1 MLNLF
6 LSNEKGLLEEL
17 WEYFVDTYFSPDVPY
32 LENYSLGTGSLVTL
46 QGIII
51 GLSVGLALATIST
64 IYNKRHLGDFIR
76 KLIYEECFDTKS
88 AKTLYEL
95 GYLKDA
101 GVRGAVKSGGTL
113 SRWAR
118 CVEEDEFMSAIEVK
132 REEFNEAHK
141 NDPKPPKFKEPEFKR
156 DVNNMHFY
164 LPMDKKYA
172 AEIKFDA
179 KGANITTAIII
190 CILALVFCAFACYI
204 VPDVLK
210 LIDNFIGI
218 MRK

>member
-17 WEYFVDTYFSPDVPY
+17 WEYFVDTYFSADVPY
-32 LENYSLGTGSLVTL
+32 LENYNLGTGSLVTL

-51 GLSVGLALATIST
+51 GLSIGLALASIGT
-64 IYNKRHLGDFIR
+64 IYSKKHLGDFVR
-76 KLIYEECFDTKS
+76 KLIYDECFDAKS

-113 SRWAR
+113 SLWAR
-118 CVEEDEFMSAIEVK
+118 CVEEDEFYSALETK

-141 NDPKPPKFKEPEFKR
+141 NDEKPPKFKEPEFKR
-156 DVNNMHFY
+156 DVNSMHFY
-164 LPMDKKYA
+164 LPADKKYA
-172 AEIKFDA
+172 AEIKFDS
-179 KGANITTAIII
+179 KGANWIAALLI
-190 CILALVFCAFACYI
+190 CLVSLVFCIFACYI

-218 MRK
+218 MQK